1 MGASGVANM
10 DQRQLGTD
18 SPHPNSP
25 PAAPGEGLT
34 SPRAGALAA
43 FGAFLCWGL
52 FGLYFK
58 ALGQV
63 PAAEVLAHRVLGGAV
78 FAALLLAV
86 LGGAKDLRPLLAD
99 RSTLLRLGASAV
111 AIAVNWGLFV
121 WSVAHG
127 RALEAS
133 LGYYIYPLVSV
144 LLGRVLLGESMN
156 RRQAAAVL
164 LVAAGVGWQVSHGS
178 GVPWVALGL
187 AVSFGLY
194 GLLRKTIAVPALA
207 GLVVET
213 VWLAPL
219 AGLYLAVHG
228 GGIGPDLGGRTL
240 ALLALAGP
248 VTAVPLAL
256 FAYGAR
262 RLRLSTIGLMM
273 YMNPTVQM
281 LVAVFV
287 LGETFTSAHAVTFA
301 AIWAGVGLYA
311 WPRSRSA

>member
-1 MGASGVANM
+1 ME
-10 DQRQLGTD
+10 T
-18 SPHPNSP
+18 
-25 PAAPGEGLT
+25 T
-34 SPRAGALAA
+34 RAGALAA

-58 ALGQV
+58 ALGDL

-78 FAALLLAV
+78 FALVLLVAFGG
-86 LGGAKDLRPLLAD
+86 LGGLRPLLAN
-99 RSTLLRLGASAV
+99 RGAVLRLGASAL
-111 AIAVNWGLFV
+111 AIAINWGLFV

-144 LLGRVLLGESMN
+144 LLGRILLGEHLSK
-156 RRQAAAVL
+156 RQGVAIV
-164 LVAAGVGWQVSHGS
+164 LVALGVGWQVSHGT

-187 AVSFGLY
+187 AVSFGAY

-207 GLVVET
+207 GLLVET
-213 VWLAPL
+213 VWLAPV
-219 AGLYLAVHG
+219 AVSYLLWQGGGMGPQAG
-228 GGIGPDLGGRTL
+228 GGII

-256 FAYGAR
+256 FAFGAR
-262 RLRLSTIGLMM
+262 RLKLSTIGLMM

-281 LVAVFV
+281 VVAVFA
-287 LGETFTSAHAVTFA
+287 LNETFTAAHAVTFA
-301 AIWAGVGLYA
+301 AIWCGVALYS
-311 WPRSRSA
+311 WPVRARSLE

>member
-1 MGASGVANM
+1 MTA
-10 DQRQLGTD
+10 T
-18 SPHPNSP
+18 
-25 PAAPGEGLT
+25 
-34 SPRAGALAA
+34 RAGVLAA

-58 ALGQV
+58 ALGAI
-63 PAAEVLAHRVLGGAV
+63 PAAEVLAHRVLGGAL
-78 FAALLLAV
+78 FALVLLAAF
-86 LGGAKDLRPLLAD
+86 GGLKELRPLVAD
-99 RSTLLRLGASAV
+99 RSVLLRLGASAV
-111 AIAVNWGLFV
+111 AIATNWGLFV

-144 LLGRVLLGESMN
+144 LLGRILLGEQLS
-156 RRQAAAVL
+156 RRQWGAVA
-164 LVAAGVGWQVSHGS
+164 LVALGVGWQISHGS

-187 AVSFGLY
+187 AVSFGAY

-207 GLVVET
+207 GLLVET
-213 VWLAPL
+213 AWLAPL
-219 AGLYLAVHG
+219 ALAYLLVQG
-228 GGIGPDLGGRTL
+228 GGEAVRAGGGTL
-240 ALLALAGP
+240 VLLALAGP

-262 RLRLSTIGLMM
+262 RLTLSTIGLMM

-287 LGETFTSAHAVTFA
+287 LGETFTPAHAVTFG
-301 AIWAGVGLYA
+301 AIWVGVALYA
-311 WPRSRSA
+311 WPRQRAA

>member
-1 MGASGVANM
+1 MTS
-10 DQRQLGTD
+10 
-18 SPHPNSP
+18 SP
-25 PAAPGEGLT
+25 P
-34 SPRAGALAA
+34 SSSFSSVRAGALAA

-58 ALGQV
+58 ALGDV

-78 FAALLLAV
+78 FALVLMAV
-86 LGGAKDLRPLLAD
+86 LGGLRDLRPLWAD
-99 RSTLLRLGASAV
+99 RSAVLRLGASAL
-111 AIAVNWGLFV
+111 AIAINWGLFV

-144 LLGRVLLGESMN
+144 LLGRVLLGEAMT
-156 RRQAAAVL
+156 RRQAGAVA
-164 LVAAGVGWQVSHGS
+164 LVAVGVGWQVSHGS

-187 AVSFGLY
+187 GVSFAAY

-219 AGLYLAVHG
+219 AVLYLVVQG
-228 GGIGPDLGGRTL
+228 GGVGPDMGGSTL
-240 ALLALAGP
+240 VLLALAGP

-262 RLRLSTIGLMM
+262 RLKLSTIGLMM

-281 LVAVFV
+281 LVAVFA
-287 LGETFTSAHAVTFA
+287 LGEIFTPSHAVTFA
-301 AIWAGVGLYA
+301 AIWSGVALYA
-311 WPRSRSA
+311 WPARGNG

>member
-1 MGASGVANM
+1 MESTHAAS
-10 DQRQLGTD
+10 T
-18 SPHPNSP
+18 
-25 PAAPGEGLT
+25 
-34 SPRAGALAA
+34 RAGALAA

-58 ALGQV
+58 ALGSL

-78 FAALLLAV
+78 FALIVQAAV
-86 LGGAKDLRPLLAD
+86 GRLGEIRPILAD
-99 RSTLLRLGASAV
+99 RGVALRLGASALAV
-111 AIAVNWGLFV
+111 AINWGLFV
-121 WSVAHG
+121 WAVAHG

-133 LGYYIYPLVSV
+133 LGYYIFPLVSV
-144 LLGRVLLGESMN
+144 LLGRVFLREHMTGRQLIALALVTLG
-156 RRQAAAVL
+156 
-164 LVAAGVGWQVSHGS
+164 VAWQVSHGT
-178 GVPWVALGL
+178 GVPWIALSL
-187 AVSFGLY
+187 ALSFGAY

-207 GLVVET
+207 GLLVET
-213 VWLAPL
+213 AWLAPL
-219 AGLYLAVHG
+219 AILYLLWTG
-228 GGIGPDLGGRTL
+228 GGEAPAAGAGTL

-287 LGETFTSAHAVTFA
+287 LGEHFTAAHAVTFA
-301 AIWAGVGLYA
+301 AIWAGVALYA
-311 WPRSRSA
+311 WPGQRGA

>member
-1 MGASGVANM
+1 MLDTSSATS
-10 DQRQLGTD
+10 
-18 SPHPNSP
+18 
-25 PAAPGEGLT
+25 AA
-34 SPRAGALAA
+34 RAGALAA

-58 ALGQV
+58 ALGDL

-78 FAALLLAV
+78 FALLLLAA
-86 LGGAKDLRPLLAD
+86 LGGLREVRPLLGD

-111 AIAVNWGLFV
+111 AIAVNWGAFV
-121 WSVAHG
+121 WAVAHG

-144 LLGRVLLGESMN
+144 LMGRVFLGEHLSG
-156 RRQAAAVL
+156 RQKAAVA
-164 LVAAGVGWQVSHGS
+164 LVSLGVLWQVSHGD
-178 GVPWVALGL
+178 GVPWLALTLG
-187 AVSFGLY
+187 VSFGAY

-207 GLVVET
+207 GLLVET

-219 AGLYLAVHG
+219 ALLYLLVMG
-228 GGIGPDLGGRTL
+228 GGEAMGAGGGTL

-256 FAYGAR
+256 FAFGAR

-281 LVAVFV
+281 LVAVFA
-287 LGETFTSAHAVTFA
+287 LGETFTPAHAVTFA
-301 AIWAGVGLYA
+301 AIWVGVALYA
-311 WPRSRSA
+311 WPRRAA

>member
-1 MGASGVANM
+1 MVRHDA
-10 DQRQLGTD
+10 
-18 SPHPNSP
+18 
-25 PAAPGEGLT
+25 
-34 SPRAGALAA
+34 RAGALAA

-58 ALGQV
+58 ALGSL

-78 FAALLLAV
+78 FALVLLAAI
-86 LGGAKDLRPLLAD
+86 GGLRDVRPVLAD
-99 RSTLLRLGASAV
+99 RSTLLRLGGSAV
-111 AIAVNWGLFV
+111 AIAVNWGVFV
-121 WSVAHG
+121 WAVAHG

-144 LLGRVLLGESMN
+144 LLGRLLLGEHLS
-156 RRQAAAVL
+156 RRQWGAVA
-164 LVAAGVGWQVSHGS
+164 LVAVGVGWQVSHGA
-178 GVPWVALGL
+178 GVPWVALIL
-187 AVSFGLY
+187 AVSFGAY

-207 GLVVET
+207 GLLVET
-213 VWLAPL
+213 VWLIPL
-219 AGLYLAVHG
+219 ALAYLLIQG
-228 GGIGPDLGGRTL
+228 GGEALHAGSGTL

-281 LVAVFV
+281 VVAVFA
-287 LGETFTSAHAVTFA
+287 LGETFTPAHAVTFG
-301 AIWAGVGLYA
+301 AIWIGVALYA
-311 WPRSRSA
+311 WPGRSSV

>member
-1 MGASGVANM
+1 MGVVGPVGFHYS
-10 DQRQLGTD
+10 
-18 SPHPNSP
+18 
-25 PAAPGEGLT
+25 AAMT
-34 SPRAGALAA
+34 SSSSSARAGALAA

-58 ALGQV
+58 ALGDV
-63 PAAEVLAHRVLGGAV
+63 PAAEVLAHRVLGGAL
-78 FAALLLAV
+78 FALLLMAV
-86 LGGAKDLRPLLAD
+86 LGGLRDLKPLGAD
-99 RSTLLRLGASAV
+99 RSAVLRLGASAL

-144 LLGRVLLGESMN
+144 LLGRVLLGEAMT
-156 RRQAAAVL
+156 RRQAGAVA
-164 LVAAGVGWQVSHGS
+164 LVAVGVGWQISHGS

-187 AVSFGLY
+187 GVSFAAY

-219 AGLYLAVHG
+219 AVLYLAVQG
-228 GGIGPDLGGRTL
+228 GGVVPDMGGTTL

-262 RLRLSTIGLMM
+262 RLKLSTIGLMM

-281 LVAVFV
+281 LVAVFA
-287 LGETFTSAHAVTFA
+287 LGEVFTPAHAVTFA
-301 AIWAGVGLYA
+301 AIWGGVALYA
-311 WPRSRSA
+311 WPRRA

>member
-1 MGASGVANM
+1 MH
-10 DQRQLGTD
+10 D
-18 SPHPNSP
+18 
-25 PAAPGEGLT
+25 T
-34 SPRAGALAA
+34 SSARAGALAA

-58 ALGQV
+58 ALGAL

-78 FAALLLAV
+78 FAALLLAA
-86 LGGAKDLRPLLAD
+86 LGGMRELRPLLAD
-99 RSTLLRLGASAV
+99 RSALLRLGASAV
-111 AIAVNWGLFV
+111 AIAVNWGVFV
-121 WSVAHG
+121 WAVAHG

-144 LLGRVLLGESMN
+144 VMGRVFLGEHLSG
-156 RRQAAAVL
+156 RQKAAVA
-164 LVAAGVGWQVSHGS
+164 LVGVGVLWQVSHGD
-178 GVPWVALGL
+178 GVPWLALTL
-187 AVSFGLY
+187 AVSFGAY

-207 GLVVET
+207 GLLVET
-213 VWLAPL
+213 VWLMPL
-219 AGLYLAVHG
+219 AALYLLVMG
-228 GGIGPDLGGRTL
+228 GGEALGAGAGTL

-281 LVAVFV
+281 LVAVFA

-301 AIWAGVGLYA
+301 AIWAGVALYA
-311 WPRSRSA
+311 WPSRSRV